1 MAEREDSAPEA
12 QPLPTVVLGGW
23 LGAGKT
29 TMLNSWLR
37 EAGGRRLAV
46 LVNDF
51 GDVSIDADL
60 IVGAD
65 GDVIS
70 LAGGCICCAV
80 GSDLFGA
87 LRRMTERHPRPDLL
101 LVETSGVALPAAV
114 ARTVKLVPDI
124 EVRAVVVLVDTLAW
138 HDQVHDRYVADTV
151 RQQVAEA
158 DLLVLTKTGA
168 SCGTPVEAAS
178 GPAGADLAATVRGA
192 LASIAPATPVLD
204 AGVDAQAL
212 HQAVLDGA
220 IETVASPQGEWLSP
234 ADLPRA
240 GALRRAADAIGP
252 AAGRFESR
260 LEVFHRPIDP
270 QDLVARWTAPGAG
283 VVRAKG
289 WVTGLDGRRLR
300 VQIVGRRASVV
311 VDDRAPPGDRV
322 VVIRLRADGQVSC

>member
-1 MAEREDSAPEA
+1 MPDSGSPQPES
-12 QPLPTVVLGGW
+12 LPTVVLGGW

-29 TMLNSWLR
+29 TLLNRWLR
-37 EAGGRRLAV
+37 EAGGLRLAV

-51 GDVSIDADL
+51 GEISIDADL

-87 LRRMTERHPRPDLL
+87 LRRMTARDPRPDLL

-114 ARTVKLVPDI
+114 ARTVRLVPDI
-124 EVRAVVVLVDTLAW
+124 EVRVVVVLVDGLAW
-138 HDQVHDRYVADTV
+138 HEQLSDRYVADTV

-158 DLLVLTKTGA
+158 DLLVLTKTGVPY
-168 SCGTPVEAAS
+168 GTPREAAS
-178 GPAGADLAATVRGA
+178 GPADADLAATVRSA

-204 AGVDAQAL
+204 GAADAQAL

-220 IETVASPQGEWLSP
+220 IEAVAAPRAGWLSP
-234 ADLPRA
+234 AAPPRA
-240 GALRRAADAIGP
+240 GALWPPADAIGP

-260 LEVFHRPIDP
+260 LEVFDRPIDP
-270 QDLVARWTAPGAG
+270 QDLAARWTAAGSG

-289 WVTGLDGRRLR
+289 WVTGLDGRRWR
-300 VQIVGRRASVV
+300 IQIVGRRAQVIA
-311 VDDRAPPGDRV
+311 DDRAPPGDRV
-322 VVIRLRADGQVSC
+322 VVIRLRPDAQTGP